1 MASSQSLIYLS
12 PGNLPSQWAHTVQIA
27 KMSQAFSRK
36 VKDFELVTSTD
47 LSSTGK
53 GMDTEFQHW
62 YGLQYPYKLVRLP
75 VHLRKKYPFPQNYRS
90 VLYYKLA
97 TLYSCLKENSLVY
110 TRTSEIVELLLK
122 LGRPVVWECH
132 EPIDSNSLRAKFF
145 KDPNLIGVVTLSS
158 QLANNYIQLGLNPD
172 RVFIT
177 HSAVDLSSF
186 TPVQDKTMARQKLS
200 LPFASKMILYSG
212 HLYDS
217 KGIPTILKLAQMMPE
232 YTFVLLGGWVNDVNR
247 VKEKIQKED
256 LSNAYVM
263 GHRSPVELA
272 SYLYAA
278 DILILPTSQSW
289 NLAEVTSPLKLF
301 EYMAVHK
308 PIVAS
313 ALPNIMTVLQDG
325 KNALLAAPDNPLS
338 FRGAIVK
345 LFENPHLA
353 TTLADRAFQDV
364 QNFTWETRAD
374 NVWQFV
380 WERLQKTQNSMN
392 FSQNQLTRYLRTIQM
407 TIASDLEPFFQEV
420 IRQDRKQR

>member
-1 MASSQSLIYLS
+1 
-12 PGNLPSQWAHTVQIA
+12 
-27 KMSQAFSRK
+27 
-36 VKDFELVTSTD
+36 DFELVTSTD

-62 YGLQYPYKLVRLP
+62 YGLQERYKLVRLP

-177 HSAVDLSSF
+177 HSAVDLSVF

-232 YTFVLLGGWVNDVNR
+232 YTFVLVGGWVNDVNR

-278 DILILPTSQSW
+278 DLLILPTSQSW

-301 EYMAVHK
+301 EYMAVKK

-338 FRGAIVK
+338 FRDAIVK

-380 WERLQKTQNSMN
+380 WERLQTTQNSMN

-407 TIASDLEPFFQEV
+407 TIASDLDPFFQEV